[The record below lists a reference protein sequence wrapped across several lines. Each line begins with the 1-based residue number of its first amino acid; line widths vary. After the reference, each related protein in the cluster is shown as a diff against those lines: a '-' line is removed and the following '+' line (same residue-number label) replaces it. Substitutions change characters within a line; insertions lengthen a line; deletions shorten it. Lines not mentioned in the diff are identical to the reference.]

1 MLFRSALA
9 LNVGNNS
16 VRVEVTSEDGL
27 SVTNYDLTVTRA
39 GAANSQLG
47 SLAISVGNMATFS
60 ATTLNYEVIVPTG
73 TTSAKVTPTLG
84 SGVTGSISVN
94 GVELADGAE
103 SQAIALTSGAT
114 NQITIVVTASDGS
127 STPYLI
133 NVKVDA
139 PPVALALT
147 RSSVGTQSNTVF
159 TVQPQISIN
168 DAVANRV
175 LLNTSTV
182 TVAIT
187 SGTGGQLIGTT
198 TATAVRGLA
207 TFSGLGIQIGRAHV

>member
-1 MLFRSALA
+1 MRVQVNGGSFATVTSGVASSALA

-27 SVTNYDLTVTRA
+27 NLTTYELTVTRA

-47 SLAISVGNMATFS
+47 ALTISVGNMPTFS
-60 ATTLNYEVIVPTG
+60 ASTLNYEVIVPTG
-73 TTSAKVTPTLG
+73 TTSATVTPTLG

-103 SQAIALTSGAT
+103 SQAITLTSGTT

-133 NVKVDA
+133 NVKVE
-139 PPVALALT
+139 
-147 RSSVGTQSNTVF
+147 
-159 TVQPQISIN
+159 
-168 DAVANRV
+168 
-175 LLNTSTV
+175 
-182 TVAIT
+182 
-187 SGTGGQLIGTT
+187 
-198 TATAVRGLA
+198 
-207 TFSGLGIQIGRAHV
+207 IGRAHV